1 MAVDFSTEIYTKYR
15 ENKLSHAYLIE
26 TNNLDETYNKVLE
39 LCKKLECSLE
49 YSKTC
54 EKCNICNLINL
65 NNHPNVYTIEPDGIN
80 IKKEQIINLK
90 EKFST
95 MPVYS
100 KYNIYII
107 KGAEK
112 LNESS
117 ENSLL
122 KFLEEPEENILG
134 FLLTENKDKLLSTVV
149 SRCQAYQDVVDAIKQ
164 IVSEDIEKLGSQYF
178 ELFNSNNCSLLLAN
192 KTTAGI
198 LKDKDVA
205 GSFFNTLLK
214 KYLDKYKKEQQ
225 VIDLKRLAI
234 IQKNVENL
242 KFNVNI
248 ELLLDK
254 FVIEM
259 SELNEEY
266 L

>member
-1 MAVDFSTEIYTKYR
+1 MAVNFSTEIYTKYR

-26 TNNLDETYNKVLE
+26 TNDIESTYKTVLD
-39 LCKKLECSLE
+39 LCKKLQCSE
-49 YSKTC
+49 TFTNDC
-54 EKCNICNLINL
+54 NKCNICNLINL
-65 NNHPNVYTIEPDGIN
+65 NNHPNVLTIENDGVN
-80 IKKEQIINLK
+80 IKKEQIIELK

-95 MPVYS
+95 IPVYS

-107 KGAEK
+107 KAAEK

-122 KFLEEPEENILG
+122 KFLEEPEKNIIG
-134 FLLTENKDKLLSTVV
+134 FLITENKDKLLSTVV
-149 SRCQAYQDVVDAIKQ
+149 SRCQLYQDINHNVSFIDDEIK
-164 IVSEDIEKLGSQYF
+164 KLSNQYF
-178 ELFNSNNCSLLLAN
+178 ELFNLNNNELLLAN
-192 KTTAGI
+192 KVTAVA
-198 LKDKDVA
+198 LKNKESA
-205 GSFFNTLLK
+205 SLFFNLLLK
-214 KYLDKYKKEQQ
+214 RYIEKYKKEHNKL
-225 VIDLKRLAI
+225 DRERLII

-259 SELNEEY
+259 SEVNEKY

>member
-1 MAVDFSTEIYTKYR
+1 MSFDFSTEIYSKYR

-26 TNNLDETYNKVLE
+26 TNNLDEAYNRVLE
-39 LCKKLECSLE
+39 LCKMLQCDAE
-49 YSKTC
+49 YKC
-54 EKCNICNLINL
+54 DCDKCNICNLINI
-65 NNHPNVYTIEPDGIN
+65 NNHPNIITLEPDGTTIR
-80 IKKEQIINLK
+80 KEQVVNLK

-122 KFLEEPEENILG
+122 KFLEEPEKNILG
-134 FLLTENKDKLLSTVV
+134 FLLTENKDKLLSTVI
-149 SRCQAYQDVVDAIKQ
+149 SRCQCYNYNTLNNENKI
-164 IVSEDIEKLGSQYF
+164 SEDINKLSNHYYD
-178 ELFNSNNCSLLLAN
+178 LINSNNDMLLLAN
-192 KTTAGI
+192 KQTSSL
-198 LKDKDVA
+198 LKDKDDA
-205 GSFFNTLLK
+205 SEFFNILLLK
-214 KYLDKYKKEQQ
+214 FLKQYKSNLSTLDLER
-225 VIDLKRLAI
+225 VNI
-234 IQKNVENL
+234 IQKNLENL
-242 KFNVNI
+242 RFNVNI

-259 SELNEEY
+259 SELNEKY

>member
-1 MAVDFSTEIYTKYR
+1 MAVDFRTEIYTKYR

-26 TNNLDETYNKVLE
+26 TNNIDETYKDVLE
-39 LCKKLECSLE
+39 LCKKIECSNE
-49 YSKTC
+49 YSSSC
-54 EKCNICNLINL
+54 DKCNICNLIDL
-65 NNHPNVYTIEPDGIN
+65 NSHPNVLTLEPEGMN
-80 IKKEQIINLK
+80 IRKEQIINLK

-122 KFLEEPEENILG
+122 KFLEEPEDNILG
-134 FLLTENKDKLLSTVV
+134 FLLTENKDKLLSTVI
-149 SRCQAYQDVVDAIKQ
+149 SRCQCFQHTLKNYEKNIN
-164 IVSEDIEKLGSQYF
+164 EEIEKTANQYF
-178 ELFNSNNCSLLLAN
+178 ALINSNNDELLLAN
-192 KTTAGI
+192 KSTATI
-198 LKDKDVA
+198 LKDKDMA
-205 GSFFNTLLK
+205 AIFFNILLK
-214 KYLDKYKKEQQ
+214 RYLENYQQ
-225 VIDLKRLAI
+225 KLLAIDLKRISI
-234 IQKNVENL
+234 IQKNIENL

-259 SELNEEY
+259 SELNEKY

>member
-26 TNNLDETYNKVLE
+26 TNNINDAYNKVLE
-39 LCKKLECSLE
+39 LCKMLECDEE
-49 YSKTC
+49 YNSSC
-54 EKCNICNLINL
+54 QKCNICNLINV
-65 NNHPNVYTIEPDGIN
+65 NNHPNIITLEPDGTTIR
-80 IKKEQIINLK
+80 KEQVVNLK

-122 KFLEEPEENILG
+122 KFLEEPEKNIIG
-134 FLLTENKDKLLSTVV
+134 FLLTENKDKLLSTVI
-149 SRCQAYQDVVDAIKQ
+149 SRCQCYQYNTVDNEYKNANE
-164 IVSEDIEKLGSQYF
+164 VEKLADQYF
-178 ELFNSNNCSLLLAN
+178 ELICSNNDMLLLAN
-192 KTTAGI
+192 KQSSVI
-198 LKDKDVA
+198 LKDKEIA
-205 GSFFNTLLK
+205 SAFFNTLLTK
-214 KYLDKYKKEQQ
+214 FLKQYQEKLLI
-225 VIDLKRLAI
+225 IDLNRVNI
-234 IQKNVENL
+234 IQKNLENL
-242 KFNVNI
+242 RFNVNI

-259 SELNEEY
+259 GELNEKY

>member
-1 MAVDFSTEIYTKYR
+1 M
-15 ENKLSHAYLIE
+15 
-26 TNNLDETYNKVLE
+26 
-39 LCKKLECSLE
+39 LECDEEYNSL
-49 YSKTC
+49 C
-54 EKCNICNLINL
+54 QKCNICNLINVK
-65 NNHPNVYTIEPDGIN
+65 NHPNIITLEPDGTTIR
-80 IKKEQIINLK
+80 KEQVVNLK

-122 KFLEEPEENILG
+122 KFLEEPEKNIIG
-134 FLLTENKDKLLSTVV
+134 FLLTENKDKLLSTVI
-149 SRCQAYQDVVDAIKQ
+149 SRCQCYQYNTVDNEYKNADE
-164 IVSEDIEKLGSQYF
+164 VENLANQYF
-178 ELFNSNNCSLLLAN
+178 ELICSNNDMLLLAN
-192 KTTAGI
+192 KQSSVI
-198 LKDKDVA
+198 LKDKDIA
-205 GSFFNTLLK
+205 SAFFNTLLTK
-214 KYLDKYKKEQQ
+214 FLKQYQEKLLI
-225 VIDLKRLAI
+225 IDLNRVNI
-234 IQKNVENL
+234 IQKNLENL
-242 KFNVNI
+242 RFNVNI

-259 SELNEEY
+259 GELNEKY

>member
-1 MAVDFSTEIYTKYR
+1 MAVDFVNDIYKKYR

-26 TNNLDETYNKVLE
+26 TNNLEETYGKL
-39 LCKKLECSLE
+39 LMLTKMLECSHE
-49 YSKTC
+49 FKENCSN
-54 EKCNICNLINL
+54 CNICNLINI
-65 NNHPNVYTIEPDGIN
+65 NSHPNVLVIEADGIN
-80 IKKEQIINLK
+80 IKKEQVINLK
-90 EKFST
+90 ERFAT

-107 KGAEK
+107 IGAEK

-122 KFLEEPEENILG
+122 KFLEEPEDNILG
-134 FLLTENKDKLLSTVV
+134 FLLTENKDKLLSTVI
-149 SRCQAYQDVVDAIKQ
+149 SRCQCYQDIISINKNVDQKINNLA
-164 IVSEDIEKLGSQYF
+164 DQYF
-178 ELFNSNNCSLLLAN
+178 NLINLNNSSLILAN
-192 KTTAGI
+192 KSTVVS
-198 LKDKDVA
+198 LKDKQEINI
-205 GSFFNTLLK
+205 FFNELLK
-214 KYLDKYKKEQQ
+214 KYLIQYQQ
-225 VIDLKRLAI
+225 TKNILNLKRVEVIKKVL
-234 IQKNVENL
+234 ENL

>member
-1 MAVDFSTEIYTKYR
+1 MAVDFSTEVYTKYR

-26 TNNLDETYNKVLE
+26 TTNINETYKKVLE
-39 LCKKLECSLE
+39 LCKKLECASE
-49 YSKTC
+49 FKSEC
-54 EKCNICNLINL
+54 SNCNICNLINL
-65 NNHPNVYTIEPDGIN
+65 NSHPNVFTIEPDGIN
-80 IKKEQIINLK
+80 IKKEQVINLK
-90 EKFST
+90 EKFAT

-122 KFLEEPEENILG
+122 KFLEEPESNILG

-149 SRCQAYQDVVDAIKQ
+149 SRCQCYQDNNLENLPLVD
-164 IVSEDIEKLGSQYF
+164 ENIEKLAWQYF
-178 ELFNSNNCSLLLAN
+178 NLINSNNPSLLLAN
-192 KTTAGI
+192 KSAAVA

-205 GSFFNTLLK
+205 GTFFNILLK
-214 KYLDKYKKEQQ
+214 KYLENYQEENELVDIQRINIIKKT
-225 VIDLKRLAI
+225 
-234 IQKNVENL
+234 VENL

-259 SELNEEY
+259 SELNEKY

>member
-1 MAVDFSTEIYTKYR
+1 MVVDFSTEIYSKYR

-26 TNNLDETYNKVLE
+26 TNNLEETYKKVLE
-39 LCKKLECSLE
+39 LCKKLECSKE
-49 YSKTC
+49 YSNNC
-54 EKCNICNLINL
+54 NICNICNLINL
-65 NNHPNVYTIEPDGIN
+65 NSHPNVYIIEPDGIN

-90 EKFST
+90 EKFAT

-122 KFLEEPEENILG
+122 KFLEEPEENIIG

-149 SRCQAYQDVVDAIKQ
+149 SRCQAYQDVINVIRLFEND
-164 IVSEDIEKLGSQYF
+164 EIEKLANQYF
-178 ELFNSNNCSLLLAN
+178 ELFNINNNSLLLAN
-192 KTTAGI
+192 KSAANV
-198 LKDKDVA
+198 LKDKDVTGA
-205 GSFFNTLLK
+205 FFNILLR
-214 KYLDKYKKEQQ
+214 KYLEKYKEEKQ
-225 VIDLKRLAI
+225 IKDLKRIAI

-259 SELNEEY
+259 SELNE
-266 L
+266 

>member
-26 TNNLDETYNKVLE
+26 TTNIDETYKKILE
-39 LCKKLECSLE
+39 LCKKLECDSE
-49 YSKTC
+49 FKAECT
-54 EKCNICNLINL
+54 KCNICNLINL
-65 NNHPNVYTIEPDGIN
+65 NSHPNVFTIEPDGIN
-80 IKKEQIINLK
+80 IRKEQVINLK
-90 EKFST
+90 EKFAT

-122 KFLEEPEENILG
+122 KFLEEPEDNILG

-149 SRCQAYQDVVDAIKQ
+149 SRCQCYQDNN
-164 IVSEDIEKLGSQYF
+164 VSNLTLIDEPVEKLALQYF
-178 ELFNSNNCSLLLAN
+178 NLINSDNSSLLIAN
-192 KTTAGI
+192 KSSAVT

-205 GSFFNTLLK
+205 GIFFNILLK
-214 KYLDKYKKEQQ
+214 KYLNRYQNEKQIIDIKRINTIKK
-225 VIDLKRLAI
+225 I
-234 IQKNVENL
+234 VENL

-259 SELNEEY
+259 SELNEKY